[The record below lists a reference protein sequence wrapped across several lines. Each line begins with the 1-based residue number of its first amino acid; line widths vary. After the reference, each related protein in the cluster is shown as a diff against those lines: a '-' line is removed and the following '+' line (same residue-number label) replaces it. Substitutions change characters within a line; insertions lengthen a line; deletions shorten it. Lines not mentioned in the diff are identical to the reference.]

1 MSWKSLVL
9 LGKWVCQDT
18 TWMILTQDL
27 ELKLQVLLQ
36 QRQYGITAVQ
46 TVYWQQYRQY
56 SLQDSEISAY
66 VDESLRN
73 IHTCTY
79 VYTCFICKVTQW
91 KIPNWWKQ
99 LIYYNRWI
107 NEHVK
112 LTAWKNSR
120 FETLEK
126 IADLKRLSTYA
137 DMLKYKSIK
146 CLLENSTKGC
156 IIKLSN

>member
-1 MSWKSLVL
+1 
-9 LGKWVCQDT
+9 
-18 TWMILTQDL
+18 MILTQDL

-91 KIPNWWKQ
+91 KIPN
-99 LIYYNRWI
+99 
-107 NEHVK
+107 
-112 LTAWKNSR
+112 
-120 FETLEK
+120 
-126 IADLKRLSTYA
+126 
-137 DMLKYKSIK
+137 
-146 CLLENSTKGC
+146 
-156 IIKLSN
+156 